1 MRVMAKVSDM
11 GLCCSIKQHMSRNG
25 PRTVRAM
32 SHVAPELQRCG
43 RAGPESDV
51 YSFGI
56 LMWEV
61 FTAQAAYRKLLDAGH
76 LYEVRVCHLSKECT
90 PLSSLLY
97 NCPSLV
103 LMVCLHQHVDAVGLA
118 ICHMKKLV
126 RRANQTQNLASAP
139 TGCLA

>member
-1 MRVMAKVSDM
+1 MLFACIIQNADNVLVCKDGSSPVRVTAKVADM
-11 GLCCSIKQHMSRNG
+11 GLCCSIKQHMSRNA

-61 FTAQAAYRKLLDAGH
+61 FTGQAAYRKLLDAGH
-76 LYEVRVCHLSKECT
+76 LYEVRVCHLSKGCA
-90 PLSSLLY
+90 PLSLPQCTAAHHLLGG
-97 NCPSLV
+97 
-103 LMVCLHQHVDAVGLA
+103 VDSVA
-118 ICHMKKLV
+118 
-126 RRANQTQNLASAP
+126 ASAR
-139 TGCLA
+139 